1 MRTRHRIPTIFNL
14 SMVDVLCCAL
24 GCVILLWLLNFR
36 DARRRAALAGQSSV
50 LLADTRLRLDESTHE
65 ADDLRKRLRSA
76 EEEGQRTTALLR
88 SIQADRDRAYV
99 LSQTI
104 SGDLDRAR
112 SQFTDLT
119 REHAGLKAQAS
130 ADAELLAKKLQAA
143 EKRLLTLEALTRDTE
158 TRATTAARTADD
170 LATRLR
176 EAEAR
181 VKEFRL
187 LADQLPNVRADSK
200 DARAKLS
207 LTEDRLRMLEKD
219 LSARTRERDDARRRL
234 TDAEGEKRS
243 LVEVANRARE
253 AADNRFA
260 GISLTGRRV
269 VFLIDMSGS
278 MDYVDEKTRA
288 PDKWSGV
295 RETVA
300 RIMRSLPDL
309 EKFQVI
315 LFEARTSFL
324 LGSDGQWLDFN
335 PRTSIERVTQALAA
349 VTPKGNTNMYSAFNT
364 AFRYRALG
372 LDTIYLLSDGLP
384 NTGDGLSPEAARKMN
399 EFEKGEVLSKHV
411 RKTLR
416 LDWNRSIGGQS
427 RVRIHA
433 IGFFYESPDVG
444 AFLWALAR
452 ENEGSFV
459 GMSKP

>member
-1 MRTRHRIPTIFNL
+1 
-14 SMVDVLCCAL
+14 MVDVLCCAL

-36 DARRRAALAGQSSV
+36 DARRRAALAGQNSV
-50 LLADTRLRLDESTHE
+50 LLAEARLHLDESTKD
-65 ADDLRKRLRSA
+65 ADDLRKRLGSA
-76 EEEGQRTTALLR
+76 EQDVQRTTALLR
-88 SIQADRDRAYV
+88 SVQADRDKAQV
-99 LSQTI
+99 LTQTLT
-104 SGDLDRAR
+104 GDLDRAR
-112 SQFTDLT
+112 SQLTDLT
-119 REHAGLKAQAS
+119 KEHAAQKSYAS
-130 ADAELLAKKLQAA
+130 AAADLLAKKTQEQQALAKKLQAA
-143 EKRLLTLEALTRDTE
+143 EKGLMTLEALTRETE
-158 TRATTAARTADD
+158 TRATTAAKTADD
-170 LATRLR
+170 LASRLR
-176 EAEAR
+176 DAEAR
-181 VKEFRL
+181 VKELRL
-187 LADQLPNVRADSK
+187 LADQLPVVRADRT
-200 DARAKLS
+200 DAKAKLS
-207 LTEDRLRMLEKD
+207 LTEERLRMLEKD

-234 TDAEGEKRS
+234 TDAEGEKRA
-243 LVEVANRARE
+243 LVDVANRARE

-300 RIMRSLPDL
+300 RIMRSVPDL

-324 LGSDGQWLDFN
+324 LGSDGQWLDFAGK
-335 PRTSIERVTQALAA
+335 TSIERVTHALAA

-384 NTGDGLSPEAARKMN
+384 NIGEGLSPEAARKMT
-399 EFEKGEVLSKHV
+399 EIEKGEVLSKHV

-416 LDWNRSIGGQS
+416 LDWNRSIGGQP

-433 IGFFYESPDVG
+433 VGFFYESPDVG